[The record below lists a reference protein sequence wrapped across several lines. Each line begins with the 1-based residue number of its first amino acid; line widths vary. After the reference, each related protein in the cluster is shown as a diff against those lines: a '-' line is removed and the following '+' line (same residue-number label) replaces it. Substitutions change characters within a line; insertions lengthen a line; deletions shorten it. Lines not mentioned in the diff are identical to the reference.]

1 MRKFLKIAAVV
12 MLTFAGY
19 YLLLGA
25 AMLMSSG
32 EIGELAQSTDSAI
45 DAGMATQAT
54 IFMGVLM
61 LINGIVQCV
70 TGVFAL
76 LGNKHRGLLIA
87 SVVLA
92 GLMLAVVCVTVFGS
106 EFNPMYLLELLGPV
120 LVLIA
125 GIGVLRAGPEE
136 AVPTLKR

>member
-25 AMLMSSG
+25 AM
-32 EIGELAQSTDSAI
+32 
-45 DAGMATQAT
+45 
-54 IFMGVLM
+54 LM

-92 GLMLAVVCVTVFGS
+92 GLMLAFVCVTVFGS
-106 EFNPMYLLELLGPV
+106 EFNPVYLLELLGPV